1 MSDDIMRMMRIRRKR
16 RMRTMDGEHNAADNN
31 DKDDDTTIKSE

>member
-1 MSDDIMRMMRIRRKR
+1 MSDDIMRMMRMRRKR

-31 DKDDDTTIKSE
+31 DKDDDTTIKRE